1 MKKKNEAATFGVIG
15 LDKFGLALVEC
26 LARSD
31 KEVLAIDKDEA
42 KVKEASHFTEYAMV
56 VESLDEESL
65 LEAGIQNCDTVVVCI
80 EEETDISILTTMTAL
95 KMKVTNVIAKANS
108 MIHGEVLQRLGARVV
123 YPERDMAVRLGKS
136 MIYHNFLDSVALEGG
151 VEVRRIQVTDS
162 LVGTSVQEA
171 NIRKKYGLNIIAL
184 EHTNHTDVEFPSD
197 YRFKSDDIICVIG
210 QTENIERFENDYQM
224 ETEN

>member
-1 MKKKNEAATFGVIG
+1 M
-15 LDKFGLALVEC
+15 
-26 LARSD
+26 
-31 KEVLAIDKDEA
+31 
-42 KVKEASHFTEYAMV
+42 
-56 VESLDEESL
+56 
-65 LEAGIQNCDTVVVCI
+65 
-80 EEETDISILTTMTAL
+80 
-95 KMKVTNVIAKANS
+95 
-108 MIHGEVLQRLGARVV
+108 
-123 YPERDMAVRLGKS
+123 
-136 MIYHNFLDSVALEGG
+136 
-151 VEVRRIQVTDS
+151 RRIQVTDS

>member
-65 LEAGIQNCDTVVVCI
+65 LEAEYRIVTRWLFVLRKRP
-80 EEETDISILTTMTAL
+80 ISA
-95 KMKVTNVIAKANS
+95 S
-108 MIHGEVLQRLGARVV
+108 SLQ
-123 YPERDMAVRLGKS
+123 
-136 MIYHNFLDSVALEGG
+136 
-151 VEVRRIQVTDS
+151 
-162 LVGTSVQEA
+162 
-171 NIRKKYGLNIIAL
+171 
-184 EHTNHTDVEFPSD
+184 
-197 YRFKSDDIICVIG
+197 
-210 QTENIERFENDYQM
+210 
-224 ETEN
+224 